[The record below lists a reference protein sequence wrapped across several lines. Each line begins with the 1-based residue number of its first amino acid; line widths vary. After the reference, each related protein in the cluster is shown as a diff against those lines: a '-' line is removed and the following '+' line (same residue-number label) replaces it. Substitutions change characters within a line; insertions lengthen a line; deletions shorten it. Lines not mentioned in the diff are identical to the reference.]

1 MGEVFGVLG
10 RSGFFAACGYR
21 ALFVSGAHS
30 VGRRCGHRHDAVGF
44 PVVSG
49 FAFFPQKGLT
59 KRGKCDIIKIRGN
72 TGDGYFLPK

>member
-1 MGEVFGVLG
+1 MGEVVCRFGEVRG
-10 RSGFFAACGYR
+10 FAACGYR

-49 FAFFPQKGLT
+49 FAFFR
-59 KRGKCDIIKIRGN
+59 KRG
-72 TGDGYFLPK
+72 

>member
-10 RSGFFAACGYR
+10 RCGVFAACGYR

-30 VGRRCGHRHDAVGF
+30 AGRRCGRRHDAVGF

-49 FAFFPQKGLT
+49 FAFFR
-59 KRGKCDIIKIRGN
+59 KRG
-72 TGDGYFLPK
+72 